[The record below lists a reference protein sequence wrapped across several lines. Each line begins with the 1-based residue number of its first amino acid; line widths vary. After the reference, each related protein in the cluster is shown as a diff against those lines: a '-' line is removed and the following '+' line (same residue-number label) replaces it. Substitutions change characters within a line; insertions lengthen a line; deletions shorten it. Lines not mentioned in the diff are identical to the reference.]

1 MRKVSFAF
9 KHLEMLLIVKSPSQT
24 TRRKQRLT
32 RLGSHF
38 LFVGTFAILGGSL
51 RGFNLLLVL
60 ASLVIAALLIQW
72 RAVRRAIESVV
83 IERRLPEWAFA
94 GSPFR
99 VRFQLT
105 NTSALIP
112 IAMLRIDD
120 NVKELATDNHA
131 SANTV
136 SASCGAAFVNASQ
149 TVSPYYECCISKRGQ
164 YQFEHLS
171 VSTSFPFGLL
181 SSQLESMEN
190 EVLYVYPSLV
200 TLRRGWQRELD
211 HRHGG
216 SNATARRSGP
226 SEGEFFGLRD
236 WQTGDSRKWIHWRTT
251 ARTDHPIVRQFEQQ
265 RRFDTCILVDAFMP
279 SGSVLPREVDA
290 VELAISIAATIVSE
304 LVSGPSN
311 RIVLAVAGQN
321 GRALLGRGSG
331 DGCHRMM
338 KTLAELA
345 PVTEPD
351 IDQAIS
357 TAKSIVGY
365 DQDLLVISSRSQFG
379 AMLHQPEIAN
389 SLQPWRR
396 RSNMRWLDVTDPS
409 IARVVIRNTTATS
422 QATLKTDNS
431 RMPTSA
437 AQATGLPVELASIT
451 TAVPGASV

>member
-1 MRKVSFAF
+1 M
-9 KHLEMLLIVKSPSQT
+9 KSPAKT
-24 TRRKQRLT
+24 NRRKQRLT

-72 RAVRRAIESVV
+72 RAVRRAIECVV
-83 IERRLPEWAFA
+83 IERRLPDWAFA

-105 NTSALIP
+105 NASALIP

-120 NVKELATDNHA
+120 NVTELTTDSVGIHH
-131 SANTV
+131 TV
-136 SASCGAAFVNASQ
+136 SASCGAPFVNASQ
-149 TVSPYYECCISKRGQ
+149 TVSPHYECCISKRGQ
-164 YQFEHLS
+164 YKFEHLT

-181 SSQLESMEN
+181 KSELELSSS

-226 SEGEFFGLRD
+226 SEGDFFGLRD

-265 RRFDTCILVDAFMP
+265 RRYDTCILVDAFMP
-279 SGSVLPREVDA
+279 SGSVVPQEVDA

-311 RIVLAVAGQN
+311 RVVLAVAGQN

-331 DGCHRMM
+331 EGCHRMM

-345 PVTEPD
+345 PVTAPD
-351 IDQAIS
+351 IDRAILE
-357 TAKSIVGY
+357 AKATVGY
-365 DQDLLVISSRSQFG
+365 EQDLLVISSRSQFG
-379 AMLHQPEIAN
+379 AMLHQPEIAK

-396 RSNMRWLDVTDPS
+396 RSNLRWLDVTDPS
-409 IARVVIRNTTATS
+409 IDRVVVRRSTAANLA
-422 QATLKTDNS
+422 ATRSLNS
-431 RMPTSA
+431 PLPTSTHP
-437 AQATGLPVELASIT
+437 AQILSETMGPSIT
-451 TAVPGASV
+451 AFPGASV